1 MKREA
6 QTSATLSKPEAV
18 WRAIEELGYQAE
30 VKDILDYVRTRFG
43 IDANTPVESSPVADQ
58 PAARKQTPTPPTK
71 PATQR
76 KPRPSDGDSRARMA
90 E

>member
-6 QTSATLSKPEAV
+6 QAGATLSKPEAV

-30 VKDILDYVRTRFG
+30 VKDILDYVRTKFG
-43 IDANTPVESSPVADQ
+43 IDADSPFDNPVTPPESAPQQ
-58 PAARKQTPTPPTK
+58 PAVPPAGK

-76 KPRPSDGDSRARMA
+76 KPRAS